1 MADYLQPSFPVFYAI
16 CVCVD
21 IITNMPSVCA
31 CSPFLCHLNVT
42 GGPFKFYL
50 KNSTW
55 LCIFSVQI
63 LLEKMLKKWYLLAES
78 WFWLCIIFCSNS
90 TWKSVEKLDFAA
102 FGRIGFGVAF
112 SAKIIS
118 SGRRWTAQTDGIPR
132 HTCSWHCFSWKFQS
146 NCKKI
151 LISSF
156 VFFFSNSTW
165 KSAEK
170 WQLLVESWFWL
181 CFFLFKFYLK
191 KCWKMRFCSLW

>member
-31 CSPFLCHLNVT
+31 CSPLLCHLNVT

-63 LLEKMLKKWYLLAES
+63 LLEKVLKKWYLLAES

-102 FGRIGFGVAF
+102 FGRIVVLVLPFLP
-112 SAKIIS
+112 KIIS
-118 SGRRWTAQTDGIPR
+118 SGRRWTAQQMAYRGIPVLGIAFPLKIQ
-132 HTCSWHCFSWKFQS
+132 SENFYSYNLGFS
-146 NCKKI
+146 CC
-151 LISSF
+151 
-156 VFFFSNSTW
+156 FFFS
-165 KSAEK
+165 
-170 WQLLVESWFWL
+170 
-181 CFFLFKFYLK
+181 KFYLK
-191 KCWKMRFCSLW
+191 KCWKIRFCSLW